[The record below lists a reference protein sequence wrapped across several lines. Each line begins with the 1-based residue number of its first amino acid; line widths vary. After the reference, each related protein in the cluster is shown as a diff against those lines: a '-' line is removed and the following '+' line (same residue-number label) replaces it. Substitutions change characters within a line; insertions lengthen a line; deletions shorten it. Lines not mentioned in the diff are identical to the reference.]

1 MNKRGPKKVRRV
13 RIGTRLT
20 VELRDRMMRHSATSG
35 LPERAIL
42 ENALEQY
49 LGGASDHAVLLRR
62 LDQLTAILAEQR
74 REHELLSEMF
84 AVFARFL
91 FSATPPLP
99 EASKAAA
106 RSLGDTRY
114 AQFMKNVETRLSS
127 GRRLRDDVPYKSASS
142 AAVPGTVEK

>member
-20 VELRDRMMRHSATSG
+20 VEIRDRMMRHSAASG

-42 ENALEQY
+42 ENAIEQY
-49 LGGASDHAVLLRR
+49 LGGTSDHAVLLRR

-91 FSATPPLP
+91 FSVTPPVS
-99 EASKAAA
+99 EAGKSAA
-106 RSLGDTRY
+106 RGLGDTRY
-114 AQFMKNVETRLSS
+114 AQFMKNVATRLSS
-127 GRRLRDDVPYKSASS
+127 GSRLRDDVAISAPS
-142 AAVPGTVEK
+142 APPDR